1 MFVRIPCQCDRKKR
15 DFHHGDPDEGRGVGN
30 SPFIFTDHTR
40 WSADTPENPIS
51 ILAFI
56 YYLRW
61 TDRDPMDLRG
71 AEVSVYLR
79 GDNLQLSGAKCYFWV
94 NSPGVRWHLTSRP
107 LEVTEGRWA
116 EKPNRFTLVND
127 ESQWHNS
134 WASIPPRF
142 QSLDSMLSHA
152 HSYGFSFVGYVAE
165 VTGKFSMDEFEITT
179 KA

>member
-1 MFVRIPCQCDRKKR
+1 M
-15 DFHHGDPDEGRGVGN
+15 
-30 SPFIFTDHTR
+30 
-40 WSADTPENPIS
+40 
-51 ILAFI
+51 
-56 YYLRW
+56 
-61 TDRDPMDLRG
+61 
-71 AEVSVYLR
+71 
-79 GDNLQLSGAKCYFWV
+79 
-94 NSPGVRWHLTSRP
+94 RWHLTSRP
-107 LEVTEGRWA
+107 LEVAEGRWA

-165 VTGKFSMDEFEITT
+165 VTGKFSMDKFEITT